1 MPNINFPTSPALND
15 QYSFQ
20 GKTWTY
26 NGVAWVLT
34 SSPTSVRLDSAYGH
48 ANAAFAYANT
58 ISGGAAID
66 NVARLQANSSYIHA
80 NAAFDKANT
89 SSGSAN
95 SFGVI
100 YTANNNTFANAETSN
115 AQVNFVGES
124 GVFVFANSITKT
136 ITVAG
141 TPGAQGLTVDYG
153 FVADPIYYSI
163 DYGSLA

>member
-15 QYSFQ
+15 QYSFG

-89 SSGSAN
+89 SSKSTASSTAPGSPSIGDLWYDTDTDVLLRYTYDGTSN
-95 SFGVI
+95 NWVDITGPTIGRSTYVRPTYLI
-100 YTANNNTFANAETSN
+100 TANAS
-115 AQVNFVGES
+115 
-124 GVFVFANSITKT
+124 
-136 ITVAG
+136 
-141 TPGAQGLTVDYG
+141 
-153 FVADPIYYSI
+153 
-163 DYGSLA
+163 

>member
-89 SSGSAN
+89 SSKSTASSTAPGSPSIGDLWYDTDTDVLLRYTN
-95 SFGVI
+95 DGTSNNWVDITGPTIGRSTYVRPTYLI
-100 YTANNNTFANAETSN
+100 TANAS
-115 AQVNFVGES
+115 
-124 GVFVFANSITKT
+124 
-136 ITVAG
+136 
-141 TPGAQGLTVDYG
+141 
-153 FVADPIYYSI
+153 
-163 DYGSLA
+163 

>member
-34 SSPTSVRLDSAYGH
+34 LSPTSVRLDSAYGH

-89 SSGSAN
+89 SSKSTASNTAPGSPSIGDLWYDTDTDVLLRYTYDGTSN
-95 SFGVI
+95 NWVDITGPTIGRSTYVRPTYLI
-100 YTANNNTFANAETSN
+100 TANAS
-115 AQVNFVGES
+115 
-124 GVFVFANSITKT
+124 
-136 ITVAG
+136 
-141 TPGAQGLTVDYG
+141 
-153 FVADPIYYSI
+153 
-163 DYGSLA
+163 